1 MNKATWAIRHGVV
14 GVIALL
20 SACTQ
25 RRDIAAEL
33 RYVKDKHQL
42 CYAVL
47 DSESDMSSVLSVTS
61 VPCDKV
67 GL

>member
-1 MNKATWAIRHGVV
+1 MLTLTRAVKISLIGLIV
-14 GVIALL
+14 LL

-25 RRDIAAEL
+25 RRDIVGEL

-47 DSESDMSSVLSVTS
+47 DSESDVSTVLSLTS